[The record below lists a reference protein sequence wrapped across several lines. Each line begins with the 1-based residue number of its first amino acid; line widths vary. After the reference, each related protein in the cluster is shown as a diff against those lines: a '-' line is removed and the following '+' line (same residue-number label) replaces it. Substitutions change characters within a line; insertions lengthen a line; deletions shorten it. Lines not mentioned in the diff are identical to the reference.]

1 MAVVTAA
8 VRKVDGRLVG
18 SVGLVAALGPF
29 GQLPGFPAH
38 QGSRSWFLEVGLYW
52 AIDPVH
58 QGQGYATEAARALI
72 IRGVAQFQLGRF
84 VAPTETSN
92 ARSQAVMRKL
102 GMDILRNP
110 EPGADVVPDRW
121 HAGSVTPS

>member
-1 MAVVTAA
+1 M
-8 VRKVDGRLVG
+8 VG
-18 SVGLVAALGPF
+18 WSAALGSSRRWVPSASS
-29 GQLPGFPAH
+29 PASPAH

-58 QGQGYATEAARALI
+58 QEQGYATEAARALI

-84 VAPTETSN
+84 VATTETSN

-110 EPGADVVPDRW
+110 EPEPTWFQTVGVLEASLRADESR
-121 HAGSVTPS
+121 AAIA